1 MMKRMRESV
10 IVVAAVVAGALF
22 AAIFAINIV
31 QIIARGISG
40 GWIWVGDLNQL
51 LFAWM
56 IMLGAAAAY
65 GRTEHITADLLAE
78 RLPRIGRAVL
88 AYAMRFVEL
97 AVGVVLLVSGLQVAA
112 TRMNIPYI
120 QLGLPTGLTFY
131 AIPALG
137 ILMLFFGLTA
147 LPGASAQRPPKTEP
161 EGVTT

>member
-1 MMKRMRESV
+1 MNRLRDMV
-10 IVVAAVVAGALF
+10 IAASAAVAGVLF
-22 AAIFAINIV
+22 AAIFAMNVV
-31 QIIARGISG
+31 QIFARAISG

-65 GRTEHITADLLAE
+65 GRVDHITADLFAE
-78 RLPRIGRAVL
+78 RLPRIGRAIL

-97 AVGVVLLVSGLQVAA
+97 AIGIVLLVSGMQVAA

-120 QLGLPTGLTFY
+120 QLGVPTGLTFY

-137 ILMLFFGLTA
+137 ILMLFFGLTS
-147 LPGASAQRPPKTEP
+147 LPGTLTLREPKTGP